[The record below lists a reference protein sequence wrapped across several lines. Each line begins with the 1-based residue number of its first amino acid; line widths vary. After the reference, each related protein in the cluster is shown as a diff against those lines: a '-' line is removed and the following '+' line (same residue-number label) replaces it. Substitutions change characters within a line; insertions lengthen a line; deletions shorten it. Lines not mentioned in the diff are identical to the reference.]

1 MYIYIYIYISIYMM
15 YIYIYIYIC
24 ISIWC
29 TYIYIYVYLYD
40 VHIYIYIY
48 IYIYIWCVYIYI
60 YIYDVYIYIYIYI
73 SIYIYMYVN
82 AVSDQVLEFSFWV
95 HTPNSGSVSIG
106 CLSFFFF
113 AWRGLLDKIRD
124 SGEVSWTSSD
134 RSTPIEHRWTSSKWS
149 KAVKIGL
156 HISKKQW

>member
-1 MYIYIYIYISIYMM
+1 MYIYNVYIYIYISIYMM
-15 YIYIYIYIC
+15 YIYIYIC

-40 VHIYIYIY
+40 VHIHIYIY
-48 IYIYIWCVYIYI
+48 MYDVYI
-60 YIYDVYIYIYIYI
+60 YIYDVYIYIY
-73 SIYIYMYVN
+73 IYIYMYVN

>member
-1 MYIYIYIYISIYMM
+1 MYIYNVYIYIMYIYIYIYISIYMM
-15 YIYIYIYIC
+15 YIYIC
-24 ISIWC
+24 
-29 TYIYIYVYLYD
+29 IYVYLYD
-40 VHIYIYIY
+40 VHIYICLS
-48 IYIYIWCVYIYI
+48 IWCTYIHI
-60 YIYDVYIYIYIYI
+60 YIYDVYIYIYISIWCIYIYI
-73 SIYIYMYVN
+73 SIYMYVN